1 MKEIIRYN
9 GLRKS
14 LRGRLLLDI
23 GSLAINEQ
31 RCMALSGRNG
41 AGKSTLM
48 RIIAGLESPDSVTVT
63 CEGIS
68 MPWKRA
74 CQKMRTHIIYLHQ
87 QPYLFDRSVTDNIAY
102 GLRRKG
108 LSVKE
113 ISRKVPEAL
122 DWAGIAHLQL
132 RNARELS
139 GGERQRVAF
148 ARARILSP
156 RVLLLDEPTANMD
169 SEAREQAHR
178 MIKRLKQDGVSILL
192 STHEFH
198 SIAHLCDAH
207 LSLESGSLQQQTI
220 ARKNSDRKI
229 IPLQA
234 H

>member
-9 GLRKS
+9 ALRKTVH
-14 LRGRLLLDI
+14 GNLLLDI
-23 GSLAINEQ
+23 DSLAIHEQ
-31 RCMALSGRNG
+31 CCVALSGRNG

-48 RIIAGLESPDSVTVT
+48 RIIAGLEVPDSAGVIYDGVV
-63 CEGIS
+63 

-74 CQKMRTHIIYLHQ
+74 CQQMRTHVIYLHQ

-102 GLRRKG
+102 GLRRQR
-108 LSVKE
+108 LSIKE
-113 ISRKVPEAL
+113 ISRRVSEAL
-122 DWAGIAHLQL
+122 DWAGIGHLQL

-178 MIKRLKQDGVSILL
+178 MIKRLKEDGVSILL

-198 SIAHLCDAH
+198 TVAHLCDAH
-207 LSLESGSLQQQTI
+207 LSLESGSLRPQTI
-220 ARKNSDRKI
+220 NQTNNDRKI
-229 IPLQA
+229 IPYG
-234 H
+234 

>member
-1 MKEIIRYN
+1 MNSQAAKARLRCMLAMALLLN
-9 GLRKS
+9 GL
-14 LRGRLLLDI
+14 
-23 GSLAINEQ
+23 LAIREQ

-48 RIIAGLESPDSVTVT
+48 RIIAGLEAPDSVAVT
-63 CEGIS
+63 YQGVS

-74 CQKMRTHIIYLHQ
+74 CQQMRTHVIYLHQ
-87 QPYLFDRSVTDNIAY
+87 QPYLFDRSVTDNISY
-102 GLRRKG
+102 GLRRQG
-108 LSVKE
+108 LSIKE
-113 ISRKVPEAL
+113 ISRRVSEAL

-178 MIKRLKQDGVSILL
+178 MIKRLREDGVSILL

-198 SIAHLCDAH
+198 TVAHLCDTH
-207 LSLESGSLQQQTI
+207 LSLESCSLHPQNI
-220 ARKNSDRKI
+220 VRKNSDRKI
-229 IPLQA
+229 IPYG
-234 H
+234 